1 MNSTIIR
8 LCVSLLSSDSLR
20 KMHERIVRS
29 FMDIFILAELFDEPL
44 SGYDLVG
51 LIHKKFN
58 LLMSSGTIYSIL
70 YSLERDELVKG
81 RWTERRRAYTLTEKG
96 LKALQDFSDTYDTI
110 HGFVVNLLKNCR
122 KTHMKSLSTVQ
133 ETESK
138 RKLEIQQ
145 KI

>member
-1 MNSTIIR
+1 
-8 LCVSLLSSDSLR
+8 
-20 KMHERIVRS
+20 MHERTVRN
-29 FMDIFILAELFDEPL
+29 FLDIFILAEVADEPL
-44 SGYDLVG
+44 SGYDLVS

-96 LKALQDFSDTYDTI
+96 LKALKDFSDAYDTI
-110 HGFVVNLLKNCR
+110 HGFIVNLLKNCR
-122 KTHMKSLSTVQ
+122 KTHVKGPLTVMELEQ
-133 ETESK
+133 K

>member
-1 MNSTIIR
+1 
-8 LCVSLLSSDSLR
+8 
-20 KMHERIVRS
+20 MHERIVKS
-29 FMDIFILAELFDEPL
+29 FMDVFILAEVSDGSL

-51 LIHKKFN
+51 IIHKKFN

-96 LKALQDFSDTYDTI
+96 LKALQDFSNAYDTI
-110 HGFVVNLLKNCR
+110 HGFIVSVLKNCR
-122 KTHMKSLSTVQ
+122 KTHVKSPLTVM

>member
-1 MNSTIIR
+1 
-8 LCVSLLSSDSLR
+8 
-20 KMHERIVRS
+20 MHERIVKS
-29 FMDIFILAELFDEPL
+29 FMDIFILAEMSDGPL

-51 LIHKKFN
+51 IIHKKFN

-81 RWTERRRAYTLTEKG
+81 RWTQRRRAYTLTEKG
-96 LKALQDFSDTYDTI
+96 EKTLQNFSETYDTI
-110 HGFVVNLLKNCR
+110 HGFIVHLFKNCR
-122 KTHMKSLSTVQ
+122 KTHEKSPSTVP

-138 RKLEIQQ
+138 RKLEVSQ

>member
-1 MNSTIIR
+1 MSSNSI
-8 LCVSLLSSDSLR
+8 R
-20 KMHERIVRS
+20 KMNERIVKN
-29 FMDIFILAELFDEPL
+29 FMDIFILAEMFDGPL

-51 LIHKKFN
+51 IIHKKFN

-96 LKALQDFSDTYDTI
+96 QKALKDFSDAYDTI
-110 HGFVVNLLKNCR
+110 NGFIVNLLKNCR
-122 KTHMKSLSTVQ
+122 KTHEKSSLAVP

-138 RKLEIQQ
+138 RKLEAPQ

>member
-1 MNSTIIR
+1 
-8 LCVSLLSSDSLR
+8 
-20 KMHERIVRS
+20 MHERIVKS
-29 FMDIFILAELFDEPL
+29 FMDVFILAEVSDGSL

-51 LIHKKFN
+51 IIHKKFN

-96 LKALQDFSDTYDTI
+96 LKALHDFSNAYDTI
-110 HGFVVNLLKNCR
+110 HGFIVNLLKNCR
-122 KTHMKSLSTVQ
+122 KPHVKSPLTVM

>member
-1 MNSTIIR
+1 
-8 LCVSLLSSDSLR
+8 
-20 KMHERIVRS
+20 
-29 FMDIFILAELFDEPL
+29 MDIFILAEVSDGPL

-51 LIHKKFN
+51 IIHKKFN

-96 LKALQDFSDTYDTI
+96 LKALRDFSDTYDAI
-110 HGFVVNLLKNCR
+110 HGFMVNLLKNCR
-122 KTHMKSLSTVQ
+122 KTHARSPLTFA

-138 RKLEIQQ
+138 RKFEVQQ